1 MKEATR
7 NKRTTT
13 SQNARF
19 ELNGEQKE
27 AKRLILE
34 NQLTVVTGMAGCLGL
49 GTEVLMY
56 DGSFK
61 KVEDVIV
68 GDRLMGPDS
77 TPRTVLSLCRGVDQM
92 YWVRQNRGIDYRV
105 NSNHIL
111 SLKKVN
117 SAIYRR
123 ITVNGTRKFDYT
135 KPPIHE
141 KEEFI
146 LNIKLEDYL
155 KLNSKKQIMGY
166 VSDCLQFEEKPL
178 LIDPYYLGLWLGDGS
193 KNCIRHITT
202 ADSEI
207 SNYLIENGAIN
218 NTPLGWSLPTDA
230 DFNESFKFYFSISN
244 ASKLSEKF
252 IPKDYIL
259 NSKENR
265 LKLLAGLLD
274 SDGYY
279 VSDGKYY
286 EIIAK
291 NKRLADDITFLCRS
305 LGYKTHQRDKTATM
319 KRNDG
324 TIYSCVVQRISIM
337 TEDIIPVLIERKKN
351 ELGSDFKNRKHT
363 GITIEKDIIDNYYG
377 FTLDGDHLFLLKDLT
392 VTHNSGK
399 SLICA
404 EVGLD
409 LLIRKQYEKILVC
422 RAAIEVGKTLGNL
435 PGNLAD
441 KFNPYIEGFVE
452 NLNKLCEK
460 ERVKEMVNRGLIEGV
475 PIQFIRGKTVDD
487 YLVCEEAQNLTKH
500 EMLAILTRLGK
511 TGKMVINGDNN
522 QQDIRCNGEMNGL
535 QYIITMAKSI
545 PEIKVINL
553 LENHRSGLVGKI
565 LDYEYGLSSS

>member
-56 DGSFK
+56 DGYFK

-92 YWVRQNRGIDYRV
+92 YWVRQNRGVDYRV
-105 NSNHIL
+105 NSDHIL
-111 SLKKVN
+111 SLQ
-117 SAIYRR
+117 IYDNTQLL
-123 ITVNGTRKFDYT
+123 IPVK
-135 KPPIHE
+135 
-141 KEEFI
+141 EFI
-146 LNIKLEDYL
+146 QK
-155 KLNSKKQIMGY
+155 
-166 VSDCLQFEEKPL
+166 
-178 LIDPYYLGLWLGDGS
+178 S
-193 KNCIRHITT
+193 KNYQEQCFGYSVDKST
-202 ADSEI
+202 
-207 SNYLIENGAIN
+207 Y
-218 NTPLGWSLPTDA
+218 
-230 DFNESFKFYFSISN
+230 FYSS
-244 ASKLSEKF
+244 
-252 IPKDYIL
+252 
-259 NSKENR
+259 
-265 LKLLAGLLD
+265 
-274 SDGYY
+274 
-279 VSDGKYY
+279 
-286 EIIAK
+286 
-291 NKRLADDITFLCRS
+291 
-305 LGYKTHQRDKTATM
+305 
-319 KRNDG
+319 
-324 TIYSCVVQRISIM
+324 
-337 TEDIIPVLIERKKN
+337 
-351 ELGSDFKNRKHT
+351 
-363 GITIEKDIIDNYYG
+363 ITIEQDIVDDYYG

-399 SLICA
+399 SLVCA

-409 LLIRKQYEKILVC
+409 LLMRKQCEKILVC

-435 PGNLAD
+435 PGNLGD

-452 NLNKLCEK
+452 NLNKLIEK
-460 ERVKEMVNRGLIEGV
+460 ERIKEMVNRGLLEGV
-475 PIQFIRGKTVDD
+475 PVQFIRGKTIDD

-522 QQDIRCNGEMNGL
+522 QQDIKCNGEMNGL
-535 QYIITMAKSI
+535 QYILTMAKSI

-565 LDYEYGLSSS
+565 LDYEYGISSI